1 MLLLYLVKIS
11 LLLGLGYA
19 GRQGVWNADDGFL
32 LTDPVIHTGDGRRP
46 TGRRPGGGRG
56 SNGKTDK
63 GAAGIRLF
71 FASHA
76 CNALCRRLAL
86 RPVASDAGPGAGAGQ
101 RQGRRSHRES
111 APPADATVGA
121 V

>member
-1 MLLLYLVKIS
+1 M
-11 LLLGLGYA
+11 
-19 GRQGVWNADDGFL
+19 WNADDGFL
-32 LTDPVIHTGDGRRP
+32 LTDPVIHTGEGCRP

-86 RPVASDAGPGAGAGQ
+86 RPVASDADPDTAAGPSAAAGGH
-101 RQGRRSHRES
+101 RPPRRPQTPS
-111 APPADATVGA
+111 
-121 V
+121 